1 MKEKIKDNKKVYGI
15 VGYPIKHS
23 FSPIMQNAA
32 FSELKIDAIYIPFL
46 VKPENISQALDKI
59 RVEIKELDHRQAAL
73 DAERTTSQ
81 NAG

>member
-46 VKPENISQALDKI
+46 VKPENIK
-59 RVEIKELDHRQAAL
+59 
-73 DAERTTSQ
+73 
-81 NAG
+81 